1 MSEEKL
7 RELVL
12 RTLTDIAPEIDPGD
26 IAPDED
32 IREQIDLDSMDFLN
46 FIIALHEA
54 LGVDFPEADYPLLA
68 TVDGCVNY
76 LTEKKE
82 TSSG

>member
-54 LGVDFPEADYPLLA
+54 LGVDIPEADYPLLA

-76 LTEKKE
+76 LT
-82 TSSG
+82 